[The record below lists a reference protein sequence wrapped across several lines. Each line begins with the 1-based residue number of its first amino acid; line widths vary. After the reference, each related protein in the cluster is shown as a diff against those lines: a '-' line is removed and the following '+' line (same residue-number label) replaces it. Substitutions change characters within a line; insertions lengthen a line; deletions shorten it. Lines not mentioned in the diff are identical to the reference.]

1 MVYSVFKIQKKNLS
15 LRSITRKSVQD
26 VYIDFTLRCIE
37 QDKSLRVLELKKES
51 KRKGIPNLPSW
62 VPDWNV
68 EAATTPFEGPKIELA
83 LPSQFNASASLSHV
97 ESQAT
102 LEPRHILVVNGKIID
117 YVVTEIEHDFQIGT
131 PIQIEQY
138 FSVNFHVKAWVMF
151 IEHGI
156 KVGLVSEATTEQLQA
171 AVIRTLTAGG
181 FIDSLASLD
190 VQETAPRGLSNAD
203 AIEIYH
209 ELERLREMLS
219 NGGAL
224 PQDWSELKKDMH
236 RKLWVN
242 TELCKGRRVAVL
254 MKHWIML
261 GPSQARQGDCIAV
274 LNGSSIPWV
283 LREHEDGC
291 EYHEVVGQ
299 CFVDGVMYGEVVSW
313 NEDEADNFVLV

>member
-1 MVYSVFKIQKKNLS
+1 MERLSSGDPRNRIYGLLGVQDPEKELEFEIDFK
-15 LRSITRKSVQD
+15 KSVQD

-51 KRKGIPNLPSW
+51 KSKRIPNLPSW
-62 VPDWNV
+62 VPDWSV
-68 EAATTPFEGPKIELA
+68 EAATTPFEGSKIELA
-83 LPSQFNASASLSHV
+83 LPSRFNASASLSHV
-97 ESQAT
+97 ESQST
-102 LEPRHILVVNGKIID
+102 LEPRHRLVVKGKIID

-131 PIQIEQY
+131 PIQIERY

-156 KVGLVSEATTEQLQA
+156 KVGLVSEATPEQLQA

-219 NGGAL
+219 NGIPL
-224 PQDWSELKKDMH
+224 PQDWSD
-236 RKLWVN
+236 
-242 TELCKGRRVAVL
+242 
-254 MKHWIML
+254 
-261 GPSQARQGDCIAV
+261 
-274 LNGSSIPWV
+274 
-283 LREHEDGC
+283 
-291 EYHEVVGQ
+291 
-299 CFVDGVMYGEVVSW
+299 
-313 NEDEADNFVLV
+313 